1 MTSQNAKDMRVLLI
15 GLLIVFLASSAKGQV
30 FWSEDFSNGI
40 PNDWT
45 NEDLSGLNLLW
56 TYCADTTTYGT
67 ISNPGCPF
75 DFTDC
80 DNRQSHFK
88 SNTPENG
95 FACCVTEPFFN
106 QLGTTAFESR
116 LTTSAIDCSNQSE
129 VYVLFNSHIGVF
141 DQDALDNAFL
151 RVSTDRVN
159 WTSFIPFP
167 DLETAQVTE
176 VGFRRWST
184 NPEQSMFD
192 ISQIAANQETVYL
205 QWYWDGN
212 REYHWSIDDI
222 ILTNINPIPS
232 VDISLSPDLKFHALM
247 TNFSTPISQI
257 EPAHFLTDA
266 VQLGL
271 DTLRNVEVI
280 AKVTNLDGTNTLYQ
294 ESVFLEELVPNQNYI
309 NINFP
314 PYFHE
319 GGIGEFKL
327 TYCTSLT
334 LNDGNPGNNTFD
346 YPFEITENVF
356 KKHRETS
363 IKKNLFPTRLDD
375 NNFIENNWSIAN
387 HFHIPNGAGMAVD
400 EILFEIPN
408 NYNVQDGGISYSV
421 NNMDIVI
428 DVTLYRWD
436 NENLDELATRDEI
449 AEIGSCIFDVTG
461 GDCGN
466 GTNSTL
472 SVKLENLISTDEN
485 IPLEDDQD
493 YFIALEFNRTSSNLP
508 TRLFAVKASTSLNYD
523 ATIASNEQNNRLRF
537 AAMTRIGETDTF
549 DTRAFGGNVVPN
561 IWLSI
566 TEAPNATTTQILPSG
581 SIMLSPNPASE
592 ISTVTFDF
600 ELEQNASLEL
610 LSIRGEHIKHI
621 PIVNNNQAKVN
632 CQELANGTYLI
643 KYNSDTSS
651 ALKKL
656 IVLHQ

>member
-1 MTSQNAKDMRVLLI
+1 MRGLLTS
-15 GLLIVFLASSAKGQV
+15 LLIVFLAFSVKSQV
-30 FWSEDFSNGI
+30 FWSENFSAGI
-40 PNDWT
+40 PIDWT

-56 TYCADTTTYGT
+56 TYCADTTAYGT
-67 ISNPGCPF
+67 LDNPECPF

-88 SNTPENG
+88 SSTPENG
-95 FACCVTEPFFN
+95 FACCVTEPFFD
-106 QLGTTAFESR
+106 QLENTTFESR
-116 LTTSAIDCSNQSE
+116 LTTDAIDCSAESE

-141 DQDALDNAFL
+141 DQDALDNALF

-159 WTSFIPFP
+159 WTSFVPFP
-167 DLETAQVTE
+167 DLEIAQVTE
-176 VGFRRWST
+176 VGFRRWSF

-232 VDISLSPDLKFHALM
+232 VDVSLSPDLRFHGLM

-294 ESVFLEELVPNQNYI
+294 ESVFLDELVPNQNYI
-309 NINFP
+309 NISFP
-314 PYFHE
+314 PYLHE

-327 TYCTSLT
+327 VYCTST
-334 LNDGNPGNNTFD
+334 SLNDGNPVNNSFE
-346 YPFEITENVF
+346 YPFEITQNVL
-356 KKHRETS
+356 KKHKETS
-363 IKKNLFPTRLDD
+363 IKKDLFPTALDE

-387 HFHIPNGAGMAVD
+387 HYHIPNGAGMAVD

-408 NYNVQDGGISYSV
+408 RGTIQDFGTTYTINDV
-421 NNMDIVI
+421 DIAI
-428 DVTLYRWD
+428 DVTLYKWD
-436 NENLDELATRDEI
+436 NENLDEFATTNEI
-449 AEIGSCIFDVTG
+449 TAIGREMFNVSG
-461 GDCGN
+461 GDFGD
-466 GTNSTL
+466 GSNSTL
-472 SVKLENLISTDEN
+472 SLKLGNLISNDEN
-485 IPLEDDQD
+485 IPLENDQD
-493 YFIALEFNRTSSNLP
+493 YFVALEFNRTASNLF

-523 ATIASNEQNNRLRF
+523 ATIAANEQNDKLRY
-537 AAMTRIGETDTF
+537 AAMTRIGESETF

-566 TEAPNATTTQILPSG
+566 TEAPNATTAQILPSN
-581 SIMLSPNPASE
+581 SIILSPNPASE

-600 ELEQNASLEL
+600 ELEQKASLEL
-610 LSIRGEHIKHI
+610 LSIRGEHLKCI
-621 PIVNNNQAKVN
+621 PILNNEAKVN
-632 CQELANGTYLI
+632 CLELANGTYLI
-643 KYNSDTSS
+643 RYNSDKST
-651 ALKKL
+651 ALRKL
-656 IVLHQ
+656 VVLH